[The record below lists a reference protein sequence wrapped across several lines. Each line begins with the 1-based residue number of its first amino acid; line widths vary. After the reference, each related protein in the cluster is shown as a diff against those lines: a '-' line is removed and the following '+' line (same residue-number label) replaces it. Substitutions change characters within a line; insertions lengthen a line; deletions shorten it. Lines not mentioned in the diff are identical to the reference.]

1 MKSIF
6 TIRFRSSAHRLA
18 PAIVIGVLGFLP
30 VTTKGQPS
38 VPIIPI
44 KPSQIT
50 ATLGGQVWTSPVL
63 KFNKEYK
70 KKNEVLELN
79 FTLDKPLRV
88 TDWGIFNNDESIHF
102 RFDGAGA
109 TPGGPVQDLR
119 YKWKFTGVTG
129 DYRADNPITGTG
141 ILNGNG
147 GLGYINNTT
156 SFFKPF
162 GDSQAV
168 RDINLTDHSFTFT
181 DLHLTVEVP
190 SSVSDT
196 WSPDQVTFSVAAD
209 KIAIVPEPNS
219 VMVYGIGLF
228 GVSAF
233 LFGRRICAPFV
244 SPGRSTK

>member
-6 TIRFRSSAHRLA
+6 TIRFRTSAHRLA

-44 KPSQIT
+44 QPSQIT
-50 ATLGGQVWTSPVL
+50 ATPDGQVWNSPVL
-63 KFNKEYK
+63 MFNKENK

-79 FTLDKPLRV
+79 FKLDRPLRI
-88 TDWGIFNNDESIHF
+88 TDAGFFNNDESIHF
-102 RFDGAGA
+102 RFDGAGY
-109 TPGGPVQDLR
+109 TPGGSVQ
-119 YKWKFTGVTG
+119 YMYYTWEFTGVTG
-129 DYRADNPITGTG
+129 DYRAGNPIVGLG
-141 ILNGNG
+141 ILNGSG
-147 GLGYINNTT
+147 GVGYINSTT
-156 SFFKPF
+156 NSIMPF

-168 RDINLTDHSFTFT
+168 RFIDLTRRSFTFT
-181 DLHLTVEVP
+181 DLHLSVVVP
-190 SSVSDT
+190 PSVSGT